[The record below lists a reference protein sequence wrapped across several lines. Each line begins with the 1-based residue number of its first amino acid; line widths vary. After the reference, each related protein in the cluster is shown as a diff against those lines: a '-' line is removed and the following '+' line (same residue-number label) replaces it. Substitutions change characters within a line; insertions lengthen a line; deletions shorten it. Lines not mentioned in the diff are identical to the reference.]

1 MAEYTAD
8 ADKAKRDRYLYVMA
22 LLVGQRGEADLEGKK
37 IEGVLHTSTPFADLP
52 HKIVLRALD
61 LLMIAT
67 HVPQHRRPPRSWT
80 RTRSNS

>member
-37 IEGVLHTSTPFADLP
+37 NRGRAPYLHAVCGFTS
-52 HKIVLRALD
+52 
-61 LLMIAT
+61 
-67 HVPQHRRPPRSWT
+67 
-80 RTRSNS
+80 